1 MQLKQMFVFREIQ
14 VWWKGPE
21 LGKVPDRL
29 PAAESDR
36 CPACLAGDGELSL
49 SLSQAATANGD
60 SFQMVYFQGLS
71 EARCR
76 LYQRHVFVLKQ
87 QFSEFYEAYIV
98 ILVSHVAPVL
108 ANSARVRQVSG
119 GGGFREIS
127 LLYQN
132 I

>member
-1 MQLKQMFVFREIQ
+1 MFVFRRKIQ

-21 LGKVPDRL
+21 FGKVPDRL

-60 SFQMVYFQGLS
+60 SFQMVYFQGLF

-76 LYQRHVFVLKQ
+76 LYQLHPFVLKQ
-87 QFSEFYEAYIV
+87 KFSEFYEAYIV
-98 ILVSHVAPVL
+98 IPVSYFAPVL
-108 ANSARVRQVSG
+108 ANSARIRKNSG

-127 LLYQN
+127 FVYQS